1 MAKKN
6 FYAVKIGRTPGIYR
20 TWAECEE
27 QVKSFP
33 GAVFKGFGLEREA
46 KAFLHG
52 NAVISA
58 AVTSTA
64 LVSPKDHQV
73 TAYVDG
79 SYEEELQH
87 YSHGMVIF
95 HNGEEKH
102 FSASGDNAELLAMR
116 NVAGEI
122 LGAQA
127 AMQYCIDNGVETLK
141 LCYDYQGIEKWC
153 KGEWRA
159 NKPGTQAYK
168 AFYDSVKDRLAVT
181 FVKIAAHTGDKYNEL
196 ADTLAKQALYAC

>member
-6 FYAVKIGRTPGIYR
+6 FYAVKVGRAPGIYR
-20 TWAECEE
+20 TWFECET

-33 GAVFKGFGLEREA
+33 GAAFKGFEA
-46 KAFLHG
+46 EHEANSYLCG
-52 NAVISA
+52 GVTATA
-58 AVTSTA
+58 ATLTA
-64 LVSPKDHQV
+64 AAEDCQV

-87 YSHGMVIF
+87 YSHGMVVF
-95 HNGEEKH
+95 HNGQERH

-122 LGAQA
+122 LGARA
-127 AMQYCIDNGVETLK
+127 AMQYCLDNGAKTLK

-153 KGEWRA
+153 TGEWRA

-168 AFYDSVKDRLAVT
+168 AFYDSVKGRLDVT
-181 FVKIAAHTGDKYNEL
+181 FVKIAAHTGDRYNEL
-196 ADTLAKQALYAC
+196 ADALAKQALFAC